1 MKSEWNAPPKPESE
15 HDFDQMMMGLDEHFN
30 GLDLHI
36 HQRPGNAAILIAQTY
51 GKGQKIILF
60 GGGPPGDSRPF
71 SATWLS
77 QRAHSW
83 YEQRYGEDIKVMPS
97 LGFFIIPLEHRAWK
111 VRGPY
116 SNGSLRLVC
125 DRRLH
130 QGEKENIIS
139 RGPIDV
145 NMLDCFE
152 GMTQSYADT
161 LDEKAFDEVASRFL
175 VGLDALTFLD
185 AIAQSD
191 DPLFRQARADYNHS
205 VEALTSVERS
215 YGKARRDTATCAEKV
230 MKGLLASKG
239 IPFKSNHELVKFAQA
254 LNDQGD
260 LHVDLELASL
270 LYTDASVSYGKAVS
284 KEEALVAHAT
294 LLRFLSELLAQ
305 VFGRP

>member
-1 MKSEWNAPPKPESE
+1 MNAEWNAPPKPESD

-30 GLDLHI
+30 ALDLHI
-36 HQRPGNAAILIAQTY
+36 HQRPGNAAIFIAQTY

-60 GGGPPGDSRPF
+60 GGDPSSDSRPF
-71 SATWLS
+71 SAAWLS

-83 YEQRYGEDIKVMPS
+83 YERRYGEDIKVLPS

-111 VRGPY
+111 VRAPY
-116 SNGSLRLVC
+116 SNGRLHLVC
-125 DRRLH
+125 NRLLH

-139 RGPIDV
+139 SGHIDV

-161 LDEKAFDEVASRFL
+161 LDEKALVGIASRFL
-175 VGLDALTFLD
+175 LGLNALTFLD
-185 AIAQSD
+185 APSQSD

-205 VEALTSVERS
+205 VEALTSIERS
-215 YGKARRDTATCAEKV
+215 YGKARRDTATCAEKI
-230 MKGLLASKG
+230 MKGLLAGKG
-239 IPFKSNHELVKFAQA
+239 LSFKSNHELVKLAQA

-284 KEEALVAHAT
+284 KEEALAAHAN